1 MDCVEAVENVLTCV
15 DFTAEAA
22 GVGLQLPY
30 TMQPF
35 IRGEQIVAE
44 KEQPAFLIWS
54 ETLGPSEEPCID
66 PSDIIEAFFQIC
78 MDEVRNS
85 GEWIAKMGG

>member
-1 MDCVEAVENVLTCV
+1 MVCVRAVENVLTCV

-30 TMQPF
+30 AVQPF

-44 KEQPAFLIWS
+44 EEQPAFLVWI
-54 ETLGPSEEPCID
+54 ETLDSSEEPRIE
-66 PSDIIEAFFQIC
+66 PRDIIEAFFQIY
-78 MDEVRNS
+78 V
-85 GEWIAKMGG
+85 KQ